1 MLELHTT
8 ILTSPCEK
16 FELYSDGA
24 HSSKIKR
31 VMFYRFR
38 NPDRVPGRA
47 HWVYE
52 CEINIDSFIKS
63 SNEPSA
69 ILSGYKDNSVD
80 NIKEYCG
87 QYQHREL

>member
-8 ILTSPCEK
+8 ILTGPCEK
-16 FELYSDGA
+16 FELYSDGP

-38 NPDRVPGRA
+38 NPDHKPGRA

-52 CEINIDSFIKS
+52 CDINIESFIKN
-63 SNEPSA
+63 SNEPST
-69 ILSGYKDNSVD
+69 LLNGHKDNSVD
-80 NIKEYCG
+80 NIKAYCE
-87 QYQHREL
+87 QYQHRE